1 MHESMAA
8 LFVCTSVVDGC
19 TVATAY
25 DVSTG
30 DEVIRVEL
38 GERVKEVVLSPAV
51 DGEYLA
57 VITPEH
63 LTIRT
68 LPSLEVKS
76 SMEWSVCN
84 PTVAISADNQY
95 IAVGGRNTAMWKS
108 EAGGVLQLFSLDT
121 LEAIYTNDSLDRP
134 VDNVE
139 FSRSSPA
146 ATTTKI
152 ILVAAQEHGLSF
164 FSVPDM
170 GMIRQIDDAVYS
182 IRDLIFL
189 SPETLIQ
196 ANGKEITAFTSS
208 TTTSS
213 TTDSNHPV
221 KIADDVTLH
230 TSTLALSPDSTML
243 ASSGDENSMRIF
255 ETASWGVLSEIKG
268 SGEPIMKPHF
278 ADDHTLIVLV
288 CTGDILDEET
298 PSADVLVIDVR
309 SGLITRRVS
318 VGTARLAGVFHQRM
332 HDIGLPLTH
341 LLTYSLTHSLVAEAE
356 AICLPSLII

>member
-1 MHESMAA
+1 MFILRRPKQSSMETLPTKKSQRLFRPSTTRTRVHGSMAA

-38 GERVKEVVLSPAV
+38 GERVKDVVLSPA

-57 VITPEH
+57 VITPEN

-121 LEAIYTNDSLDRP
+121 LEAIYTNDSLDSP

-139 FSRSSPA
+139 FSRSSST

-170 GMIRQIDDAVYS
+170 TLIRQIDDAVYS

-208 TTTSS
+208 TS
-213 TTDSNHPV
+213 TTTPDSSHHPV

-243 ASSGDENSMRIF
+243 ASSGDENSVRIF
-255 ETASWGVLSEIKG
+255 ETATWGVVRAV
-268 SGEPIMKPHF
+268 F
-278 ADDHTLIVLV
+278 LV
-288 CTGDILDEET
+288 TMRFD
-298 PSADVLVIDVR
+298 R
-309 SGLITRRVS
+309 
-318 VGTARLAGVFHQRM
+318 
-332 HDIGLPLTH
+332 
-341 LLTYSLTHSLVAEAE
+341 
-356 AICLPSLII
+356 